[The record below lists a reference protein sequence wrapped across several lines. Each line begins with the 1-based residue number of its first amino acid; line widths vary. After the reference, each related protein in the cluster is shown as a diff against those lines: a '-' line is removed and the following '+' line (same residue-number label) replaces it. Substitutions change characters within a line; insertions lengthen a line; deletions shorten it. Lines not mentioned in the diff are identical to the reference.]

1 MRNVLLVIKHE
12 VQRTVGKP
20 SFWIM
25 AFLFP
30 MILFV
35 LTFGSQ
41 FMARNM
47 AEDSEKDFIDQVMG
61 VTAPGEVKPQGYVDL
76 AGVVT
81 TMPEGLPEGLLV
93 AYPDEAAAQQA
104 MDAGEIEQYY
114 MLADDFLK
122 TGEVILVQKSFSP
135 FEQLDGG
142 NVFEYVVTH
151 SLTGDRD
158 AAVLLQNPMPSVVL
172 ERLAPVEGDEA
183 GAGRPP
189 GQSLAPMAM
198 LFIFFFVLTMSSG
211 YMLTSVTKEKENRV
225 VEVLLSSLDSRQLM
239 LGKIIGL
246 SAVALLQMVIWLG
259 VSLVVLREGSPLISQ
274 VSTLVALTLPSGFL
288 VWAILYFVLGYL
300 MFASALGAIGAL
312 APTAREG
319 SRFTFAVLLPL
330 MIPMWLSAAFVD
342 APNDALVV
350 FLSIFPLTAPVSMV
364 ARMVA
369 VEVPLWQSLL
379 SLGLVAATSYA
390 LVMLSA
396 RFFRADTLLSGAPIS
411 LQRLREG
418 LRRHSNSNV

>member
-20 SFWIM
+20 SFWI
-25 AFLFP
+25 ASFLFP
-30 MILFV
+30 MIIFA

-41 FMARNM
+41 LMARGM
-47 AEDSEKDFIDQVMG
+47 ADGDSEKDFLDQVMG
-61 VTAPGEVKPQGYVDL
+61 ATAPGEAKPQGYVDL

-93 AYPDEAAAQQA
+93 AYPDEAAAQEA

-114 MLADDFLK
+114 MLAKDFLK
-122 TGEVILVQKSFSP
+122 TGEVVLVQQRFSP

-151 SLTGDRD
+151 NLTGDRD
-158 AAVLLQNPMPSVVL
+158 AAALLQNPMPSVVL
-172 ERLAPVEGDEA
+172 ERLAPAEDDEA
-183 GAGRPP
+183 GAGRPA

-211 YMLTSVTKEKENRV
+211 YVLTSVTKEKENRI
-225 VEVLLSSLDSRQLM
+225 VEVLLSSLDPRQLM

-246 SAVALLQMVIWLG
+246 SAVALLQMAIWLG
-259 VSLVVLREGSPLISQ
+259 VSLLVLREGSPLVGM
-274 VSTLVALTLPSGFL
+274 VSTLVALTLPPGFL
-288 VWAILYFVLGYL
+288 AWAVLYFVLGYL

-319 SRFTFAVLLPL
+319 SQFTFVTMLPL
-330 MIPMWLSAAFVD
+330 MIPMWFNTAFIE
-342 APNDALVV
+342 APNGALVT

-369 VEVPLWQSLL
+369 VDVPLWQSLL

-411 LQRLREG
+411 LQRLCEA
-418 LRRHSNSNV
+418 LRRHSNV